1 MRSPYPDYFEKQL
14 TPCSTRKVHSAN

>member
-1 MRSPYPDYFEKQL
+1 MRSPDPDYFEKQL